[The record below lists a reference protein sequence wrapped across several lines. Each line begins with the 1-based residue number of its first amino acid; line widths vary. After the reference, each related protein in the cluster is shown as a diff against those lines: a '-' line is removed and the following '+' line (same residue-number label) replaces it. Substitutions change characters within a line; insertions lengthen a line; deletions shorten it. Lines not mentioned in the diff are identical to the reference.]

1 MYSYAPHTQL
11 FLKQLRVNFE
21 VFQYEN
27 ADLSKD
33 HSCINP
39 SYPLELYLIYPT
51 VGTQS
56 SYYISEVTIQLFS
69 IQTPAGPLLI
79 SVDQSGN

>member
-21 VFQYEN
+21 VFQNEN

-33 HSCINP
+33 HSCIYP
-39 SYPLELYLIYPT
+39 SYPLELQLIYT
-51 VGTQS
+51 RVRKLS
-56 SYYISEVTIQLFS
+56 SYHISVVTIQLFPL
-69 IQTPAGPLLI
+69 QTPAAPLLI